1 MRIVSG
7 PERVDYDEFG
17 LFHENASEFA
27 LPYDRPPSVRRT
39 AVEIEP
45 GRSLSALVW
54 GDGEPE
60 LVLLHGGEQNAH
72 TWDTVA
78 MALRP
83 RPLVAIDLP
92 GHGHSGGPGLQ
103 QVAGAGPRAAA
114 TDIAVAVRALA
125 PAADAVV
132 GMSFGGVTALALADQ
147 DPELV
152 RRLVLVDVFPGL
164 APERSRHIAEFVA
177 GPATFASFDD
187 LFARTK
193 GFNPDRTDSSL
204 RRGIL
209 HNAQQLPDGTWV
221 WRHSRWRIDRPEEA
235 ARYEES
241 LIRAL
246 DIASGDPD
254 DPVEATMP
262 ATPGGPTFGEL
273 LDAARR
279 LTVPTM
285 LARGMRPDSVLRDD
299 DEERFLETV
308 PGGVVRRFPDAGH
321 SIQGDMPIELA
332 AAIAELAPHS

>member
-1 MRIVSG
+1 VRVVR
-7 PERVDYDEFG
+7 EQELVDYDEFG
-17 LFHENASEFA
+17 WFHENASEHG
-27 LPYDRPPSVRRT
+27 LPYDSPPSVRRA

-60 LVLLHGGEQNAH
+60 LVLLHGGAQNAH

-103 QVAGAGPRAAA
+103 QVAGAGPRATAR
-114 TDIAVAVRALA
+114 DVAVAVRALA

-177 GPATFASFDD
+177 GPATFASFDE

-209 HNAQQLPDGTWV
+209 HNALQLPDGTWV
-221 WRHSRWRIDRPEEA
+221 WRHSRWRVDRPEEA
-235 ARYEES
+235 ARYE
-241 LIRAL
+241 
-246 DIASGDPD
+246 ASST
-254 DPVEATMP
+254 A
-262 ATPGGPTFGEL
+262 GGPTFGEL
-273 LDAARR
+273 LGAARR

-308 PGGVVRRFPDAGH
+308 RDGVVRRFADAGH

-332 AAIAELAPHS
+332 AAIAEFAPHS

>member
-1 MRIVSG
+1 MRVVR
-7 PERVDYDEFG
+7 EQELVDYDEFG
-17 LFHENASEFA
+17 WFHENASEHG
-27 LPYDRPPSVRRT
+27 LPYDSPPSVRRA

-60 LVLLHGGEQNAH
+60 LVLLHGGAQNAH

-103 QVAGAGPRAAA
+103 QVAGAGPRATAR
-114 TDIAVAVRALA
+114 DVAVAVRALA

-177 GPATFASFDD
+177 GPATFASFDE

-209 HNAQQLPDGTWV
+209 HNALQLPDGTWV
-221 WRHSRWRIDRPEEA
+221 WRHSRWRVDHPDEA
-235 ARYEES
+235 ARYE
-241 LIRAL
+241 
-246 DIASGDPD
+246 ASST
-254 DPVEATMP
+254 A
-262 ATPGGPTFGEL
+262 GGPTFGEL

-308 PGGVVRRFPDAGH
+308 RDGVVRRFPDAGH

-332 AAIAELAPHS
+332 AAIAEFAPHR